1 MGLKLKMQSHIE
13 GEGEGHH
20 DQLNSKTLCLPI
32 GSQMKL
38 PGLSD
43 NHVTYPVVASMI
55 FVGS

>member
-13 GEGEGHH
+13 GEGHH
-20 DQLNSKTLCLPI
+20 DQLKSKTLCLPI
-32 GSQMKL
+32 GSQMKW